1 MMEKDYTSLE
11 DEIVGLR
18 MFVGEYVHNL
28 DPKKRLTIPSVW
40 RAQIGTPKSV
50 YVLPDFHHHCLN
62 VFPAGEMAHRLEKLR
77 RHSMADRQARQFARV
92 LGEASDLLAWDSQGR
107 IRIKDR
113 LLKFAGLEER
123 VVMVGA
129 LDRFELWNP
138 DHREEAG
145 ALDQERLEEAARYVG
160 F

>member
-1 MMEKDYTSLE
+1 MEKEYTSLE
-11 DEIVGLR
+11 DEIIGLR

-40 RAQIGTPKSV
+40 RAQVGTPKSV

-62 VFPAGEMAHRLEKLR
+62 VFPAGEMAHRLDKLR
-77 RHSMADRQARQFARV
+77 GHSMADRQARQFARV

-107 IRIKDR
+107 VRIKDR
-113 LLKFAGLEER
+113 LLQFAGLEDR
-123 VVMVGA
+123 VVLAGA

-138 DHREEAG
+138 DHREEAEE
-145 ALDQERLEEAARYVG
+145 LDQERLEEAARYVG

>member
-1 MMEKDYTSLE
+1 MDKEFTSLE
-11 DEIVGLR
+11 EEIVGLR
-18 MFVGEYVHNL
+18 MFVGEYTHNL
-28 DPKKRLTIPSVW
+28 DPKKRLTVPAVW
-40 RAQIGTPKSV
+40 RAQVGTPKSV

-113 LLKFAGLEER
+113 LLEFAGLQER
-123 VVMVGA
+123 VVMLGA

-138 DHREEAG
+138 EHREQTG